1 MKRIVCFHL
10 LNDYSG
16 SPKVLKTILEWLL
29 EKGWQIDLTTSKD
42 GPLTQLKQ
50 SRQLRFHSYSYHF
63 SDNPIVTLL
72 RYSLVQIYT
81 FFLAFKWLFSK
92 NTVFYINT
100 LLPLGPALAGRIMN
114 KNVIYH
120 YHENAFIK
128 GRFYKILAYCMQ
140 RLANKIICVSN
151 YQASFLN
158 NKNKFIV
165 IPNSLPPDFTK
176 DFVHNPDIAFNN
188 KTILML
194 SSLKEYKGTKQFIE
208 LSQQLPQYSFILVI
222 NDNQDNI
229 DNYIKR
235 NFQKLNKSNLKIY
248 ARQDSV
254 TEFYRQSSVLLNLS
268 DKHQIIETFGM
279 TILEALSFGLP
290 SIVPTEGGPAELITD
305 GVNGFKTDVQH
316 LDKIKQQIKLLLS
329 NKEVYSTMSRNAL
342 DTATQFNTVNTMKR
356 IETIFREQ

>member
-1 MKRIVCFHL
+1 
-10 LNDYSG
+10 
-16 SPKVLKTILEWLL
+16 
-29 EKGWQIDLTTSKD
+29 
-42 GPLTQLKQ
+42 
-50 SRQLRFHSYSYHF
+50 
-63 SDNPIVTLL
+63 
-72 RYSLVQIYT
+72 
-81 FFLAFKWLFSK
+81 
-92 NTVFYINT
+92 
-100 LLPLGPALAGRIMN
+100 
-114 KNVIYH
+114 
-120 YHENAFIK
+120 
-128 GRFYKILAYCMQ
+128 
-140 RLANKIICVSN
+140 
-151 YQASFLN
+151 
-158 NKNKFIV
+158 
-165 IPNSLPPDFTK
+165 
-176 DFVHNPDIAFNN
+176 
-188 KTILML
+188 ML

-268 DKHQIIETFGM
+268 DKHQFIETFGM